1 VSKITAGAQIVRASF
16 AAVLGA
22 ATLVGFSSQALAA
35 EAEEI
40 ELELEEEELFEGD
53 IELEEVQVTGS
64 RIQNPNVTS
73 ANPITSVTGDEMRQ
87 LGFVNVADVMTQL
100 VPQNLSTYMP
110 TMVGDNQAGSGG
122 AGVESLERGQFFVG
136 QTIANLR
143 GMDGV
148 FGSRTLTLIDGRRSV
163 STSNQADVVDM
174 NIIPSNLLQRV
185 DVVTGGA
192 SATYGSGA
200 MAGVVNMV
208 LNNRMTGVNV
218 DLDYGVNEAG
228 DGGSPHVSISGGMP
242 LLGGR
247 AHMLIGG
254 EWQDTKAIRNCAE
267 ARNWCAESRAL
278 FSNSANLGTDPMGL
292 LTPLPGFEDM
302 PARFEMSNVRYSQ
315 YSPTGAIYHNNA
327 SITSGYK
334 FSEDGSSVDGNRYAY
349 GFRGGAG
356 SGAKPT
362 AMNGDGPL
370 VTSDTVMRPSSERKT
385 LFSNFEYS
393 LTDRTTLY
401 AQGNYAK
408 TEGVNKNSATAG
420 TYCARFDAA
429 GTVGSNAAAGTVWTY
444 SSAAPGLVNGM
455 PYIDLGR
462 VSQFNPGPSGMD
474 AALVAF
480 LGLPSPS
487 SNMLTGNG
495 YRPGD
500 ANSTTFVLS
509 SPSERGVAFPFWIP
523 VDLAPNY
530 PQFNFNGNAVGK
542 WVRFSFADWT
552 PGSTYYTANYSNDFW
567 LLESVTLTNNYE
579 GGTNTVL
586 PSLGRNAYAFL
597 NNLSQEALTQ
607 VQTAFN
613 NGITAGSGAGLDTL
627 YGLTPCNGHTAIRKV
642 WDPQINSYTGNTA
655 ETMRFVGG
663 AKGRFGGDWRWDTYV
678 QYGETK
684 SSSFQTN
691 VATNLRLGWALDAV
705 IDDRVTIADP
715 NNPGQE
721 IANPNYGQPVCRVT
735 RDGVPV
741 LDTQSRPLSQIESLR
756 ALGEGCVPL
765 NLFGTTF
772 SDPVDA
778 ARQQA
783 ALEYAFVDTS
793 SSGKNSLTTLSL
805 TTNGTLWNGWA
816 GPMSGAFGLEIR
828 EDKVSNAGTSGDF
841 YLRAD
846 LARNWADAFGGK
858 TRVTEGYAEFDV
870 PLVSGVEGVNLFSM
884 NLGARYASYHNKG
897 GAGTTGES
905 ATQNV
910 FNWKAAAVYEPFDFM
925 RLRVTRSRDL
935 RAATYR
941 DLFIYQPGVPDSL
954 TVLNPWRERS
964 VTSNENQI
972 ERYGQIRVGNANLKP
987 ETSDT
992 LTLGV
997 VLSPGGWAQGMRLS
1011 VDYYDITVKDA
1022 INVPFNA
1029 LNLVRACFE
1038 ESGNWDPV
1046 WEDGQLV
1053 DPGRRDLFNENL
1065 ESCQE
1070 LRFAPLFDANGN
1082 PIPGSRNLEDLEAYN
1097 SARPQN
1103 SLPIW
1108 RKGVDAALTYTF
1120 PLHRIA
1126 DSLPGTMSLNIRAQR
1141 ALVSRAVRQQTL
1153 ATGFTTPNP
1162 DPCGAAYEAADP
1174 RNQTP
1179 GYGGPN
1185 GNIYFPDGIIT
1196 NRYTCVDMVGQ
1207 IRSSVFIPG
1216 AAATPKW
1223 TGNITTTYMVG
1234 DLTTSLSARYIGG
1247 AKFDNTWCDTAEDC
1261 EAYQDEA
1268 GRYLNGSIDNNWV
1281 KPYFNFS
1288 LTGSY
1293 SLDVANMKDFQ
1304 VFGSIS
1310 NLFDK
1315 SPPFTGGGISGA
1327 TANYHDIMGR
1337 SYRMGVRMKF

>member
-1 VSKITAGAQIVRASF
+1 MSKITVGVPFVRASI

-22 ATLVGFSSQALAA
+22 ATLVGFSAQVVGA
-35 EAEEI
+35 EAD
-40 ELELEEEELFEGD
+40 EEED
-53 IELEEVQVTGS
+53 VELEEVQVTGT

-73 ANPITSVTGDEMRQ
+73 ANPITSISGDEMRQ

-110 TMVGDNQAGSGG
+110 TMVGDDQAGSGG
-122 AGVESLERGQFFVG
+122 AGVESLERGSFFVG

-148 FGSRTLTLIDGRRSV
+148 FGTRTLTLIDGRRSV

-247 AHMLIGG
+247 AHMLVGG
-254 EWQDTKAIRNCAE
+254 EWQDTKAIRNCAD
-267 ARNWCAESRAL
+267 ARSWCRESRAL
-278 FSNSANLGTDPMGL
+278 FSNSTNLGTDPRSL

-315 YSPTGAIYHNNA
+315 YSPNGTLYHNNA
-327 SITSGYK
+327 SITSG
-334 FSEDGSSVDGNRYAY
+334 FRFTDDGSDVDGSRYAY
-349 GFRGGAG
+349 GFRGGVSPPG
-356 SGAKPT
+356 VTRPS

-370 VTSDTVMRPSSERKT
+370 VTTDTVMRPSSERKT
-385 LFSNFEYS
+385 LFTNFEYN
-393 LTDRTTLY
+393 LTETTTLY
-401 AQGNYAK
+401 LQGNYAK
-408 TEGVNKNSATAG
+408 TEGLNKNAPTAG
-420 TYCARFDAA
+420 TYCARFDAV
-429 GTVGSNAAAGTVWTY
+429 GTVGTNAPAGTVWNY
-444 SSAAPGLVNGM
+444 STNVAGLVNNL
-455 PYIDLGR
+455 PYLDLGR
-462 VSQFNPGPSGMD
+462 ASQFNPGPSGF
-474 AALVAF
+474 APALMQF
-480 LGLPSPS
+480 LNLPSPS
-487 SNMLTGNG
+487 SNVTTGNS
-495 YRPGD
+495 YRPSD
-500 ANSTTFVLS
+500 SSSTGYVLR
-509 SPSERGVAFPFWIP
+509 SPAERGVAFPFWIP
-523 VDLAPNY
+523 VDLSPNY
-530 PQFNFNGNAVGK
+530 PQFNFNGNAVGR
-542 WVRFSFADWT
+542 WVRYSFADFV
-552 PGSTYYTANYSNDFW
+552 PGSANYTDNYSNDFW
-567 LLESVTLTNNYE
+567 LLESVTLTSNFE

-613 NGITAGSGAGLDTL
+613 NGITAGTGPGIDTL
-627 YGLTPCNGHTAIRKV
+627 YGATPCNGHTAIRKV
-642 WDPQINSYTGNTA
+642 WDPQINSYTGNTS
-655 ETMRFVGG
+655 ETMRVVAG
-663 AKGRFGGDWRWDTYV
+663 AKGRFGGDWRWDAYY
-678 QYGETK
+678 QYGETD

-705 IDDRVTIADP
+705 IDDRATLP
-715 NNPGQE
+715 NGQ
-721 IANPNYGQPVCRVT
+721 ANPNFGQPVCRVT

-741 LDTQSRPLSQIESLR
+741 LDTQSRPLSQIESLQS
-756 ALGEGCVPL
+756 LGADCVPI
-765 NLFGTTF
+765 NLFGSSF
-772 SDPVDA
+772 SDPLDA

-783 ALEYAFVDTS
+783 ALDYAFVDTA
-793 SSGKNSLTTLSL
+793 SSGTNSLSTLSL
-805 TTNGTLWNGWA
+805 STNGTLWQGWA
-816 GPMSGAFGLEIR
+816 GPLTGAFGIEIR

-858 TRVTEGYAEFDV
+858 TRVTEGYTEFNL
-870 PLVSGVEGVNLFSM
+870 PLISGLEAVNLFSV
-884 NLGARYASYHNKG
+884 NLGARYASYDNKG

-910 FNWKAAAVYEPFDFM
+910 FNWKASALFEPFDFV
-925 RLRVTRSRDL
+925 RFRVTRSRDL

-941 DLFIYQPGVPDSL
+941 DLFIYQPGVPDGQS
-954 TVLNPWRERS
+954 VVNPWRERS

-987 ETSDT
+987 ESSDT
-992 LTLGV
+992 LTVGV

-1029 LNLVRACFE
+1029 LNQVRSCFE
-1038 ESGNWDPV
+1038 ESGNRDPV
-1046 WEDGQLV
+1046 WVDGQLT
-1053 DPGRRDLFNENL
+1053 DAGERTGFNENSL
-1065 ESCQE
+1065 ACQE
-1070 LRFAPLFDANGN
+1070 LRFAPLFDNAGN
-1082 PIPGSRNLEDLEAYN
+1082 PIPGSRNLEDLESYN
-1097 SARPQN
+1097 AARPQN

-1108 RKGVDAALTYTF
+1108 RKGVDATLSYNF
-1120 PLHRIA
+1120 PMSRMVE
-1126 DSLPGTMSLNIRAQR
+1126 SLPGSMALSIRAQR
-1141 ALVSRAVRQQTL
+1141 ALESRAVRQQTSAL
-1153 ATGFTTPNP
+1153 GFLTPNP

-1174 RNQTP
+1174 RNNTP
-1179 GYGGPN
+1179 GYGGFNGGTYFPN
-1185 GNIYFPDGIIT
+1185 GLVT

-1207 IRSSVFIPG
+1207 IRSNVFIPG
-1216 AAATPKW
+1216 AAASPKW
-1223 TGNITTTYMVG
+1223 TGNVTGTYMVG

-1247 AKFDNTWCDTAEDC
+1247 ARFDNTWCDTDVEC
-1261 EAYQDEA
+1261 PNYQDAA
-1268 GRYLNGSIDNNWV
+1268 GRYLSGSVDNNWV
-1281 KPYFNFS
+1281 EPYVNFS

-1293 SLDVANMKDFQ
+1293 NLDVGNMKEFQ
-1304 VFGSIS
+1304 VFGSIN

-1327 TANYHDIMGR
+1327 TANFHDTMGR
-1337 SYRMGVRMKF
+1337 AYRMGVRMKF